1 VWCRLAE
8 AQEEILWVCE
18 AAHMPVVWTIQALES
33 LAKNGIP
40 SRSEITDAAMGDRAE
55 CGMLNKRPVYNC
67 IRANLRRCF
76 YGACSLTMRR
86 RIRCCGSFIGPALF
100 KRASDLLFKAVR

>member
-1 VWCRLAE
+1 
-8 AQEEILWVCE
+8 
-18 AAHMPVVWTIQALES
+18 MPVVWTAQALES

-67 IRANLRRCF
+67 IRAHLRRCF
-76 YGACSLTMRR
+76 DRRMQPHHEKKNSLLRK
-86 RIRCCGSFIGPALF
+86 LH
-100 KRASDLLFKAVR
+100 RARAFQAGT